1 MAYNYNLVS
10 ASKRYKKNEGFL
22 GDSWNN
28 SLHFILLNISVLLLL
43 IIDMQQKSLQNM
55 KKYKENKTTC
65 KLIIEP

>member
-1 MAYNYNLVS
+1 M
-10 ASKRYKKNEGFL
+10 YKKNEGFL

-28 SLHFILLNISVLLLL
+28 SVYFILLNISVLLLL
-43 IIDMQQKSLQNM
+43 IIDIQQKSLQNM